1 MKFAR
6 KTYIAQLNRLKD
18 IDLIKVIT
26 GVRRSGKSTL
36 LRLFAE
42 QLQEQGVAQDQI
54 IQIDFDNKANESLL
68 NKDNLF
74 EYVSGRVKGDKRYY
88 VFLDEIQMV
97 KDFNLT
103 LNSIKQ
109 LGTTDIF
116 ITGSNSHL
124 LSSEIGTLLTGRHID
139 LHLWPLSFA
148 EFYEVDRFEYSKED
162 SFARYLQY
170 GGFPGIYELL
180 SVDGKLV
187 HEYLKTLVSDIIT
200 KDIVVRKKIQNLDAF
215 TKLTTFLGNSAGSP
229 ISSKNIA
236 NIFADERLTV
246 SHNTILAYIDYL
258 NECFLYSKCLRYNIT
273 GKETLRTHYK
283 EYAVDNALLKEAGT
297 GSNIGHQL
305 ENLVYNELRTRGFE
319 VFTGKLYNGEVDFVA
334 VKDHEPLYVQVCYLL
349 ADESIVER
357 EFSAFRPIRDAYPKI
372 VLSMD
377 TFDFRRDGIMHYNL
391 IDWLL
396 NKPQAE

>member
-1 MKFAR
+1 MKFNR
-6 KTYIAQLNRLKD
+6 SSYSAQLNRLKD
-18 IDLIKVIT
+18 IDLIKVVT

-36 LRLFAE
+36 LKLFAE

-54 IQIDFDNKANESLL
+54 VQIDFDNKANEHLL
-68 NKDNLF
+68 NKDSLF
-74 EYVSGRVKGDKRYY
+74 EYVSGRVKGDKQHY

-97 KDFNLT
+97 EDFNMT

-109 LGTTDIF
+109 LGNTDIY

-148 EFYEVDRFEYSKED
+148 EFYAVDRSDYSKED
-162 SFARYLQY
+162 SFARYLRY

-187 HEYLKTLVSDIIT
+187 HEYLKTLMQDIIT
-200 KDIVVRKKIQNLDAF
+200 KDIVVRKRIQNLDAF
-215 TKLTTFLGNSAGSP
+215 TKLATFLGNAAGSP
-229 ISSKNIA
+229 ISSQNIA
-236 NIFADERLTV
+236 NIFADDKLPV
-246 SHNTILAYIDYL
+246 SHNTILTYIDYL

-283 EYAVDNALLKEAGT
+283 EYAVDNALLRDAGT

-305 ENLVYNELRTRGFE
+305 ENLVYNELRTRGYE

-334 VKDHEPLYVQVCYLL
+334 VKDNEPLYVQVCYLL
-349 ADESIVER
+349 ADENIVER
-357 EFSAFRPIRDAYPKI
+357 EFGAFKPIRNTYPKI

-377 TFDFRRDGIMHYNL
+377 SFDFKRDGILHFNL

-396 NKPQAE
+396 DKP